1 MERKLTAKDK
11 AYLKE
16 KAKYRHWLN
25 QLEDKVKSQNK
36 TIMELNQKIDEL
48 EGIIISKDEWIAR
61 LLELTE
67 LPPNSVENYLHEIH
81 YHHEHEKELVNTL
94 QILKKYFQPEEWI

>member
-11 AYLKE
+11 SYLKE
-16 KAKYRHWLN
+16 KAKYRHWIN
-25 QLEDKVKSQNK
+25 KLEDEVRNQNK

-94 QILKKYFQPEEWI
+94 HNLKKYFQPEE

>member
-11 AYLKE
+11 SYLKE
-16 KAKYRHWLN
+16 KAKYRHWIN
-25 QLEDKVKSQNK
+25 KLEDEVRNQNK

-67 LPPNSVENYLHEIH
+67 LPPNSVENYLHEVH

-94 QILKKYFQPEEWI
+94 HNLKKYFQPEE

>member
-16 KAKYRHWLN
+16 KAKYRHWIN
-25 QLEDKVKSQNK
+25 QLEDEVRNQNK

-67 LPPNSVENYLHEIH
+67 LTPNQVENYLHEIH
-81 YHHEHEKELVNTL
+81 YHHENEKELVNTL
-94 QILKKYFQPEEWI
+94 HHLKKYFQPEEHV

>member
-25 QLEDKVKSQNK
+25 QLENEVRNQNK
-36 TIMELNQKIDEL
+36 TIMELNQKIAQL
-48 EGIIISKDEWIAR
+48 ESQIISKDEWIER
-61 LLELTE
+61 LLELTK
-67 LPPNSVENYLHEIH
+67 LTPNQVENYLHEIH
-81 YHHEHEKELVNTL
+81 YHHKNEKELVNSL

>member
-16 KAKYRHWLN
+16 KQKYRHWLN
-25 QLEDKVKSQNK
+25 QLEDKVRSQNK

-48 EGIIISKDEWIAR
+48 ESIIVSKDEWIAR

-67 LPPNSVENYLHEIH
+67 LSPNQVENYLHEVH
-81 YHHEHEKELVNTL
+81 YHHKNEKELINTL

>member
-1 MERKLTAKDK
+1 MQRKLTAKDK

-25 QLEDKVKSQNK
+25 QLENEVRNQNK

-48 EGIIISKDEWIAR
+48 EGIIISKDEWIER
-61 LLELTE
+61 L
-67 LPPNSVENYLHEIH
+67 
-81 YHHEHEKELVNTL
+81 
-94 QILKKYFQPEEWI
+94 

>member
-1 MERKLTAKDK
+1 MERMLTAKDK

-25 QLEDKVKSQNK
+25 QLENEVRNQNN
-36 TIMELNQKIDEL
+36 TIMELNQKIEQL
-48 EGIIISKDEWIAR
+48 ENQIISKDEWIER
-61 LLELTE
+61 LLELTK
-67 LPPNSVENYLHEIH
+67 LTPNQVENYLHEIH
-81 YHHEHEKELVNTL
+81 YHHENEKELVNTL

>member
-16 KAKYRHWLN
+16 KAKYRHWIN
-25 QLEDKVKSQNK
+25 QLEDEVRNQNK

-67 LPPNSVENYLHEIH
+67 LSPNQVENYLHEIH

-94 QILKKYFQPEEWI
+94 HNLKKYFQPEE

>member
-16 KAKYRHWLN
+16 KTKYRHWIN
-25 QLEDKVKSQNK
+25 QLENEVRNQNK

-67 LPPNSVENYLHEIH
+67 LPPNSVENYLHEVH

-94 QILKKYFQPEEWI
+94 HNLKKYFQPEE